1 MRQRGDSEFCK
12 LLCRIRTADHTDDDI
27 ATLKSREVTSDM
39 PNYPHHALHVC
50 RLNVDVDDRNSH
62 MLNALAPKSQQY
74 SIKACDSI
82 AGQTDNVDL
91 SNLSDKRSETGGL
104 HSVLKVA
111 IGARV
116 MLTTNV
122 DVSDGLVNGARGE
135 VVHVVTSN
143 DHKVTHILVKFD
155 NPDVGAKAKHSSQF
169 RDQYSDTVPL
179 KKHEAVFLAKGRC
192 GSEVTRLQFP
202 LTLAWAI
209 TIHKVQGLTLDEI
222 VVDMKGSRFNP
233 GQAYVALS
241 RVKKLEG
248 LHIVNFNEKAIKA
261 SQDVKGEMERLNKNL
276 LSPLPM
282 FTCPDNHISIA
293 LLNVR
298 SLVAKLPDIE
308 CDHSLTSA
316 SILCFTETWLTPQ
329 LSSPNI
335 LGNHQPIRSDRTS
348 GDNKG
353 GVLIS
358 IPANVQTSNETE
370 FSFSGILIEALST
383 TLLLPNGSSIQ
394 LTVVYR
400 SPSVS
405 IDNLLHVMSG
415 LLSHLESYNM
425 PSIVLGDF
433 NEDLLAKPDSR
444 LLTLMSQYKY
454 SQLVHTP
461 TTDKGTLI
469 DHVYCNIP
477 PQFIK
482 IQVTDT
488 YYSDHDTVF
497 CSIPL

>member
-1 MRQRGDSEFCK
+1 
-12 LLCRIRTADHTDDDI
+12 
-27 ATLKSREVTSDM
+27 
-39 PNYPHHALHVC
+39 
-50 RLNVDVDDRNSH
+50 
-62 MLNALAPKSQQY
+62 ML
-74 SIKACDSI
+74 I
-82 AGQTDNVDL
+82 
-91 SNLSDKRSETGGL
+91 
-104 HSVLKVA
+104 
-111 IGARV
+111 
-116 MLTTNV
+116 TNV

-143 DHKVTHILVKFD
+143 DNKVIHFLVKFD
-155 NPDVGAKAKHSSQF
+155 NPDVGAKAKQSSQY
-169 RDQYSDTVPL
+169 RHRYSDTIPL
-179 KKHEAVFLAKGRC
+179 KKHEVVFLAKGRR

-222 VVDMKGSRFNP
+222 VVDMKGNRFNP

-248 LHIVNFNEKAIKA
+248 LHIINFNAKVIKA
-261 SQDVKGEMERLNKNL
+261 SQDVKDEMERLNNNL

-282 FTCPDNHISIA
+282 FTCPDNYISIA
-293 LLNVR
+293 LLNIR
-298 SLVAKLPDIE
+298 SLVAMLPDIQ

-329 LSSPNI
+329 VSSPVI
-335 LGNHQPIRSDRTS
+335 LGNHQVTRSDRTS

-358 IPANVQTSNETE
+358 IPANMQASNETE
-370 FSFSGILIEALST
+370 FSPSGVLIEALST
-383 TLLLPNGSSIQ
+383 TLLLPNGCSIR

-405 IDNLLHVMSG
+405 IDNLLCMMFG
-415 LLSHLESYNM
+415 LLHHLESYDM

-433 NEDLLAKPDSR
+433 NEGLLAKPNSR
-444 LLTLMSQYKY
+444 MVTLMSQYRY

-488 YYSDHDTVF
+488 YYSDHDTMF
-497 CSIPL
+497 CSVLLQHYFLL

>member
-1 MRQRGDSEFCK
+1 
-12 LLCRIRTADHTDDDI
+12 
-27 ATLKSREVTSDM
+27 
-39 PNYPHHALHVC
+39 
-50 RLNVDVDDRNSH
+50 
-62 MLNALAPKSQQY
+62 ML
-74 SIKACDSI
+74 I
-82 AGQTDNVDL
+82 
-91 SNLSDKRSETGGL
+91 
-104 HSVLKVA
+104 
-111 IGARV
+111 
-116 MLTTNV
+116 TNV

-143 DHKVTHILVKFD
+143 DNKVIHILVKFD
-155 NPDVGAKAKHSSQF
+155 NPDVGAKAKQSSQY
-169 RDQYSDTVPL
+169 RHGYSDAIPL
-179 KKHEAVFLAKGRC
+179 KKHEVAFLAKRRR

-209 TIHKVQGLTLDEI
+209 TIHKVQGLTLDKI
-222 VVDMKGSRFNP
+222 VVDMKGNRFNP

-248 LHIVNFNEKAIKA
+248 LHIINFNGKVIKA
-261 SQDVKGEMERLNKNL
+261 SQDVKDEMERLNNNL

-282 FTCPDNHISIA
+282 FTCPDNYISIA

-298 SLVAKLPDIE
+298 SLVAKLPDIQ

-316 SILCFTETWLTPQ
+316 GILCFTETWLTPQ
-329 LSSPNI
+329 VSSPVI
-335 LGNHQPIRSDRTS
+335 LGNHQVIRSDRTS

-358 IPANVQTSNETE
+358 IPANMQASNETE
-370 FSFSGILIEALST
+370 FSPSGVLIEALST
-383 TLLLPNGSSIQ
+383 TLLLPNGCSIR

-405 IDNLLHVMSG
+405 IDNLLCMMSG
-415 LLSHLESYNM
+415 LLHHLESYDM

-433 NEDLLAKPDSR
+433 NEDLLAKPNSR
-444 LLTLMSQYKY
+444 MVTLMSQYRY

-497 CSIPL
+497 CSVLLQHYFLL